1 MAKRI
6 PEIEI
11 EVAEVVDYLK
21 LSGGFMSAVGEV
33 FRRKVT
39 AEAAKRHGIVVSGKE
54 LQKAAD
60 ILRVDRGLH
69 KASDTENWL
78 ASNGLS
84 VDALEQFLE
93 TNLLIGKFKGA
104 LEEKA
109 NLKKYHASS
118 AVRDS
123 VREMVYQDWWARNQ

>member
-1 MAKRI
+1 MAKKT
-6 PEIEI
+6 PEIDI
-11 EVAEVVDYLK
+11 DVAEVVDYLK
-21 LSGGFMSAVGEV
+21 LSGGFKSALGEV

-39 AEAAKRHGIVVSGKE
+39 AEAAKRHRIAVSTKE

-60 ILRVDRGLH
+60 VLRAVRGLH
-69 KASDTENWL
+69 KAGDTEDWL

-93 TNLLIGKFKGA
+93 TNLLISKFKGA
-104 LEEKA
+104 LEKKA

-118 AVRDS
+118 SVKDS
-123 VREMVYQDWWARNQ
+123 VREMVYQDWWAKNQ

>member
-1 MAKRI
+1 MAKKI
-6 PEIEI
+6 PEIDI
-11 EVAEVVDYLK
+11 DVAEVVDYLK
-21 LSGGFMSAVGEV
+21 LSGGFKSALGEV

-39 AEAAKRHGIVVSGKE
+39 AEAAKSHGIAVSTKE

-60 ILRVDRGLH
+60 ILRADRGLH
-69 KASDTENWL
+69 KAGDTEEWL
-78 ASNGLS
+78 ASSGLS

-93 TNLLIGKFKGA
+93 TNLLISKFKGA
-104 LEEKA
+104 LEKKA

-118 AVRDS
+118 SVKDS

>member
-1 MAKRI
+1 VAKKT
-6 PEIEI
+6 PEIDI
-11 EVAEVVDYLK
+11 DVAEVVDYLK
-21 LSGGFMSAVGEV
+21 LSGGFKSALGEV

-39 AEAAKRHGIVVSGKE
+39 AEAAKRHRIAVSTKE

-60 ILRVDRGLH
+60 ILRADRGLH
-69 KASDTENWL
+69 KAGDTEEWL

-93 TNLLIGKFKGA
+93 TNLLISKFKGA
-104 LEEKA
+104 LEKKA

-118 AVRDS
+118 SVKDS
-123 VREMVYQDWWARNQ
+123 VREMVYQDWWAKNQ

>member
-1 MAKRI
+1 VAKKI

-21 LSGGFMSAVGEV
+21 LSGGFKSAVGDV

-39 AEAAKRHGIVVSGKE
+39 AEVAKRHGIAVSTKE

-69 KASDTENWL
+69 KAGDTEDWL

-93 TNLLIGKFKGA
+93 TNLLISKFKGA
-104 LEEKA
+104 LEKKA

-123 VREMVYQDWWARNQ
+123 VREMVYQDWWAKNQ